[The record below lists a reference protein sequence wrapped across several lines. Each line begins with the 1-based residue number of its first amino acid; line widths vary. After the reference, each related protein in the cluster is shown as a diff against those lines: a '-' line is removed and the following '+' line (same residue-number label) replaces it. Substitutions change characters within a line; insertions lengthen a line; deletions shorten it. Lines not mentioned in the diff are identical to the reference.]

1 MKFKNKRAP
10 QTKKCRG
17 QKVQK
22 KRPQKCGPRPVCCCV
37 HDNSKKRP
45 KSQVFR
51 GINRTR
57 HENTSSVCLPA
68 RSCTH
73 VLRRLTCCD
82 TSCADMPHMLQGL
95 ARGTPLH
102 PAAPILS
109 SIAKAVVPEW
119 YPSSCATGCTTI
131 LPKTVRY
138 GLVNRMSAA
147 CGMTGLMSALL
158 LISSLELIKR
168 WCVTVDEVELHVR
181 G

>member
-1 MKFKNKRAP
+1 M
-10 QTKKCRG
+10 QGTKSP
-17 QKVQK
+17 
-22 KRPQKCGPRPVCCCV
+22 KRPQKCGPRPVSV
-37 HDNSKKRP
+37 VVFTTTRRNVP
-45 KSQVFR
+45 KVNYFEGST
-51 GINRTR
+51 GLDMKT
-57 HENTSSVCLPA
+57 HLLCVCLHGA
-68 RSCTH
+68 AHMCCDASRAVIHH
-73 VLRRLTCCD
+73 VLTCLICYRDLQGGHLYILLRPFCRRL
-82 TSCADMPHMLQGL
+82 Q
-95 ARGTPLH
+95 
-102 PAAPILS
+102 
-109 SIAKAVVPEW
+109 KQW